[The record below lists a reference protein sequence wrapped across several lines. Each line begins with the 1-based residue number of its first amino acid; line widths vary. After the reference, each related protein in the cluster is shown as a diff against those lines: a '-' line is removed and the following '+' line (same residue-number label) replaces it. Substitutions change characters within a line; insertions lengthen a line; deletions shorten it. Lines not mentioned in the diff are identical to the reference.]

1 MPSKKRKGSSN
12 TVSSS
17 TLNGAKRKKLESE
30 DEDRTHLVANRN
42 RRKGS
47 RKPDMKGIRASR
59 GTSPSALSSQNKK
72 MDRFTP
78 LKGKPR
84 LPSVSDTNR
93 LSSPPSQSSCKAK
106 TTRYSK
112 RSELE
117 FDDSKKGKSLEPDMT
132 DREESIYCSSNKSKK
147 RKKNLKRKSKVK
159 QCSSSGVT
167 FGINSCAV
175 GEGKRSEDRECLTS
189 DEDSV
194 IVTKED
200 LISPYNLKSVSCS
213 ADLQAW
219 PEVPS
224 VAHFCSLFRQAFD
237 LLEFDIQELEES
249 LLLMGTEDDTTQ
261 LVLRLVIKL
270 LVGCSRTFTRNITE
284 DNYNTYLRRLFLTKQ
299 EEAEEDNLEYSFR
312 CDALLDDGI
321 DYGDLSLRHRVAI
334 LHQLCE
340 FRLEA
345 DDVCDKVKNL
355 DASSLRVEPLG
366 IDSIGTTYWYFYG
379 TRCV

>member
-17 TLNGAKRKKLESE
+17 ALNGAKRKKLESE

-47 RKPDMKGIRASR
+47 SKPDRKGIRASR
-59 GTSPSALSSQNKK
+59 GASPSAQNKK
-72 MDRFTP
+72 KDRSTP

-84 LPSVSDTNR
+84 LPLVSDTKK
-93 LSSPPSQSSCKAK
+93 LPSPPSQSSCKAK

-112 RSELE
+112 RSDLE
-117 FDDSKKGKSLEPDMT
+117 FGDSKKGKKLEPDIIT
-132 DREESIYCSSNKSKK
+132 DREESIHRSSNKSKK

-159 QCSSSGVT
+159 QSSTSGVT
-167 FGINSCAV
+167 FVINSCAV
-175 GEGKRSEDRECLTS
+175 GEGKRSKDRECLTS

-194 IVTKED
+194 SVTKED
-200 LISPYNLKSVSCS
+200 PSSPYNLKSVSCS

-224 VAHFCSLFRQAFD
+224 IAHFCSLFRQAFD

-284 DNYNTYLRRLFLTKQ
+284 DV
-299 EEAEEDNLEYSFR
+299 S
-312 CDALLDDGI
+312 CSVI
-321 DYGDLSLRHRVAI
+321 
-334 LHQLCE
+334 
-340 FRLEA
+340 
-345 DDVCDKVKNL
+345 
-355 DASSLRVEPLG
+355 
-366 IDSIGTTYWYFYG
+366 
-379 TRCV
+379 